1 MNSLKNKLIKLAY
14 DNPSLRP
21 ELLVILKGMGDS
33 APVGPK
39 PKALMVT
46 YPNMWNISEYEL
58 EGLRAVCDLDIYPTE
73 KITEKELAAKCKGYD
88 HLMLNMDPIPPY
100 PDKMEKLTEVFYDHP
115 GVRGLKT
122 LNVDMTDADFFSPSI
137 AAEKGILIQ
146 TCPDAVTYS
155 VAESTITEIL
165 MHAHGR
171 HLAHKDEL
179 KGGNQQC
186 RMGFNLRGKTA
197 GVIGYGHIG
206 SAVEDVLSVMGM
218 RVLVN
223 DIRELDVKN
232 TPIEKIFK
240 EADVIS
246 IHIPAIQK
254 GTNISNVGFINSNL
268 LNLCKG
274 TILINL
280 ATDNIVDQTALMAA
294 IESGK
299 ITGYTVEPGR
309 EFTEDLKKY
318 DQVHMSPC
326 SYDSPESRANV
337 KRIWIQNTVSAIR
350 GTPDNVW

>member
-1 MNSLKNKLIKLAY
+1 VNIKNKLIKLAY
-14 DNPSLRP
+14 ENPTVRP
-21 ELLVILKGMGDS
+21 EVMVVLKSMIKA

-39 PKALMVT
+39 PKVLMVT
-46 YPNMWNISEYEL
+46 YPDMWNISEYEL
-58 EGLRAVCDLDIYPTE
+58 EGLRAICNLDIYPTE
-73 KITEKELAAKCKGYD
+73 KITEKELAAKCEGYD

-100 PDKMEKLTEVFYDHP
+100 PDRMEKLTEIFYNHP
-115 GVRGLKT
+115 GVKNLKT
-122 LNVDMTDADFFSPSI
+122 LNVDMTDADFFSPSL
-137 AAEKGILIQ
+137 AAEKGIVIQ

-155 VAESTITEIL
+155 VAEAAITEML

-171 HLAHKDEL
+171 HLAHVDEL
-179 KGGNQQC
+179 EGENQQC

-197 GVIGYGHIG
+197 GVIGYGNIG
-206 SAVEDVLSVMGM
+206 SNVTDVLSVMGM

-223 DIRELDVKN
+223 DIKELDVKN
-232 TPIEKIFK
+232 TPIEDIFK

-254 GTNISNVGFINSNL
+254 STNISNVGFINSNL
-268 LNLCKG
+268 LNLCKR

-280 ATDNIVDQTALMAA
+280 ATDNIVDQTALIAA
-294 IESGK
+294 LESGK
-299 ITGYTVEPGR
+299 VTGYSVEPGR

-318 DQVHMSPC
+318 AQVHLAPC

-337 KRIWIQNTVSAIR
+337 KRIWIQNTISAIR